1 MKGYT
6 MEDFKSAIAG
16 RIVKL
21 RTENGWTQLELAEKL
36 HYSDK
41 AVSKWERG
49 ESLPELTTLVA
60 LAELFDV
67 TLDELVRGISPAV
80 ASNAAPI
87 QQRKKSNRA
96 IITAMSILLV
106 WFVASL
112 VFVILDLTALAVPHW
127 LAFVFAVPVSAIVW
141 LILNAIWFNTKRNY
155 PIISVIMWSV
165 LASIH
170 VSFLPF
176 GKNIWQ
182 IYLLGATGQLAIVLW
197 SRMHGKQKKP
207 K

>member
-1 MKGYT
+1 
-6 MEDFKSAIAG
+6 MEDIKAAVASHIA
-16 RIVKL
+16 KF

-49 ESLPELTTLVA
+49 ESIPELATLVA
-60 LAELFDV
+60 IADLFDV
-67 TLDELVRGISPAV
+67 TLDELIRDRKPAEESTLSV
-80 ASNAAPI
+80 SVTD
-87 QQRKKSNRA
+87 KKRHANRA

-112 VFVILDLTALAVPHW
+112 VFVILDLTALATHHW
-127 LAFVFAVPVSAIVW
+127 LAFVFATPVSAVVW
-141 LILNAIWFNTKRNY
+141 LVLNAIWFNTKRNFS
-155 PIISVIMWSV
+155 IISVIMWSA

-170 VSFLPF
+170 IGFLAF

-182 IYLLGATGQLAIVLW
+182 IYLLGATGQAAIILW
-197 SRMHGKQKKP
+197 SMMHGKQKKS